1 MLKNWLITGCS
12 SGLGKWLAAE
22 ALKQGKNVVIT
33 ARNPD
38 SLRELEREFPKN
50 ALTER
55 LDVTEGESVDQ
66 AVKAGVERFGSIDVL
81 VNNAGY
87 ALRGAIE
94 ECSIAE
100 IEREFNVDFFGPVRT
115 IQAVLP
121 YMRKEKNGLIVNY
134 TSIAAITA
142 RAASGFYSAAK
153 SALEALSNCL
163 REEVK
168 PFGIRVMV
176 VAPGPFH
183 TNFHNSVEICKKDIE
198 EYAPIVKERKVR
210 LQDPE
215 KYGVGFGNPQKAA
228 LVVIKAMEEPN
239 PPENLFLGSNAA
251 GRAEE
256 ALKKRLDEV
265 ERWKSLSAQ
274 SDKNN
279 QI

>member
-1 MLKNWLITGCS
+1 M
-12 SGLGKWLAAE
+12 GKWLATE

-38 SLRELEREFPKN
+38 SLRELEREFPKT
-50 ALTER
+50 ALAER
-55 LDVTEGESVDQ
+55 LDVTEQGSIDL
-66 AVKAGVERFGSIDVL
+66 AIKAGLKKFGSIDVL

-94 ECSIAE
+94 ECSIEEA
-100 IEREFNVDFFGPVRT
+100 EREFDVNFFGPVRT

-121 YMRKEKNGLIVNY
+121 YMRKEKNGIIVNY

-142 RAASGFYSAAK
+142 REAGGFYSAAK
-153 SALEALSNCL
+153 SALEAFSNCL

-168 PFGIRVMV
+168 SFNIKVMV

-183 TNFHNSVEICKKDIE
+183 TNFHSSVELCKLDIP
-198 EYAPIVKERKVR
+198 EYAPIVRERKVR
-210 LQDPE
+210 LQEPE
-215 KYGVGFGNPQKAA
+215 KHGTGFGNPQKAA
-228 LVVIKAMEEPN
+228 LVVIKAIEEPN

-251 GRAEE
+251 ARAEE
-256 ALKKRLDEV
+256 ALKKRLAEIA
-265 ERWKSLSAQ
+265 RWKSLSVQ
-274 SDKNN
+274 SDKNS